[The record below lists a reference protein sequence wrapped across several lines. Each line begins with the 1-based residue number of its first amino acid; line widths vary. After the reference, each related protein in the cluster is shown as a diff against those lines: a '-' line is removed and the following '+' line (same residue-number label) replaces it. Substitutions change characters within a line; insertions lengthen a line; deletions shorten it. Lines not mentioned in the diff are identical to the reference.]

1 MRKRLIGQAGSTPE
15 TSERRWLD
23 LERIAEIEVTSEAPG
38 YQVDS
43 AVALENR
50 GQGWRAER
58 PGEQLL
64 RIVFDTPI
72 AIHRIRLHFVE
83 SEKAR
88 TQEFVLRWAGGRR
101 EPSRE
106 IVRQQWNFSPSGAVR
121 EIEDYRVD
129 LEHVCELELAIVPDR
144 SGAPAHASLTGWRM
158 A

>member
-50 GQGWRAER
+50 GPGWRAER

-106 IVRQQWNFSPSGAVR
+106 IVRQQWNFSPDGSTA
-121 EIEDYRVD
+121 EIEEYQVNLADVG
-129 LEHVCELELAIVPDR
+129 VLELAIKPDIA
-144 SGAPAHASLTGWRM
+144 GADAVASLAAWRVG
-158 A
+158 